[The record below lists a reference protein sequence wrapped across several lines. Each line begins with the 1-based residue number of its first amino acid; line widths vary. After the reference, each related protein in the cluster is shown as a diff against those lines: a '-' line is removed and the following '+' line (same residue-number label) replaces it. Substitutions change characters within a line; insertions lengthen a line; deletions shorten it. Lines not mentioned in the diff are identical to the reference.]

1 METKTK
7 RGNVSRK
14 AGLHSY
20 AEKLYLRGKT
30 RWAGW
35 MGEKAA
41 ALSQRQL
48 YLLLCIFIAAMGACC
63 CWKLYNGI
71 TGNHT
76 IIFNSGRLK
85 TVVTEE
91 KAGKGKPTVAAG
103 EYIKI
108 QRFHNYMDS
117 LANTAA
123 GKKVRD
129 SILDA
134 RPGLPDSIASLEA
147 YYRSNLNK

>member
-1 METKTK
+1 METNTK
-7 RGNVSRK
+7 RGNESRK
-14 AGLHSY
+14 AGLHGY
-20 AEKLYLRGKT
+20 AEKLYLKGKT

-41 ALSQRQL
+41 TLSQRQL
-48 YLLLCIFIAAMGACC
+48 YFLLSVFIAAMGACC
-63 CWKLYNGI
+63 CWQLYNGI
-71 TGNHT
+71 TGNHAVN
-76 IIFNSGRLK
+76 INSGRLK
-85 TVVTEE
+85 TIVTEE
-91 KAGKGKPTVAAG
+91 KAGKDTPVLSTG

-108 QRFHNYMDS
+108 QRFHHYMDS
-117 LANTAA
+117 LASTAA

-129 SILDA
+129 SILEA